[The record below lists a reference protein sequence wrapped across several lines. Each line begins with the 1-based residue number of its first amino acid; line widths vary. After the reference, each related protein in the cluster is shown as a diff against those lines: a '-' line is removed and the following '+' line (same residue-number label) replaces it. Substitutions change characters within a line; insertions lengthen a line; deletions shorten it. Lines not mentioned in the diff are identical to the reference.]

1 MEKELKLNCD
11 YITFTFLFKD
21 LKCSTHKSKCEKLSN
36 SIIKAFK
43 FDSLYKIIQSKP
55 HKGYNNCKSITKNGT
70 TLGNIQFHD
79 NMPIMGITL
88 ELFGSGI
95 YDYLS
100 AQNTNLYELPILL
113 TNLTNRINIQGDW
126 KITRYDVALDIIN
139 YGINLTRINNKL
151 AKGELKFQQLSK
163 RSNSNNY
170 IDRVKQNVKI
180 IGSGN
185 SIETIYV
192 GNRSIKGAFLRF
204 YNKKKELEK
213 KKSFSNNSTIEDWF
227 RYEVELK
234 FEKEPGID
242 LFMKLSS
249 VKDNEQL
256 SKFNSS
262 LIINHF
268 RLVTKNN
275 NDASFISDLYK
286 LNKISKIG
294 NVIPKKRDEFS
305 LEKSKEHFLSGK
317 SGLQS
322 LLYKIK
328 NLIGEEAMED
338 YINEILDYQKNIY
351 EPTKN
356 DLIYIEKF
364 N

>member
-1 MEKELKLNCD
+1 MKKEIRLNCD
-11 YITFTFLFKD
+11 YITFTFQFKD
-21 LKCSTHKSKCEKLSN
+21 LKAQPFEKLSDT
-36 SIIKAFK
+36 IIKGLN
-43 FDSLYKIIQSKP
+43 FDSLYKIVQGKP
-55 HKGYNNCKSITKNGT
+55 HNGYNNCKNVQKNGN
-70 TLGNIQFHD
+70 TLVSIQYHD
-79 NMPIMGITL
+79 KMTVMGL
-88 ELFGSGI
+88 SLSFLGSGI
-95 YDYLS
+95 EDYLTTKK
-100 AQNTNLYELPILL
+100 TNLYDVATLL
-113 TNLTNRINIQGDW
+113 MNLTNENKYKGDW
-126 KITRYDVALDIIN
+126 KITRYDAAADFIN
-139 YGINLTRINNKL
+139 YGINLNKINNKL
-151 AKGELKFQQLSK
+151 EKGELKFQQLSK
-163 RSNSNNY
+163 RSNSGNY

-185 SIETIYV
+185 TIETIYV

-204 YNKKKELEK
+204 YNKKKELEN
-213 KKSFSNNSTIEDWF
+213 KKSFSNNSIIENWF

-234 FEKEPGID
+234 LEKEPGID

-249 VKDNEQL
+249 VNDNEQL
-256 SKFNSS
+256 SKFNST

-275 NDASFISDLYK
+275 NDTSFISDLYK

-294 NVIPKKRDEFS
+294 VIPNKRDEFN

-328 NLIGEEAMED
+328 TLIGEEAMED
-338 YINEILDYQKNIY
+338 YINEILDYQKNNY
-351 EPTKN
+351 VPSKN

>member
-21 LKCSTHKSKCEKLSN
+21 LKCNTHKSKCEKLSN

-70 TLGNIQFHD
+70 PLGNIQFHD
-79 NMPIMGITL
+79 NLPIMGITL

-192 GNRSIKGAFLRF
+192 GNRSNKGAFLRF

-234 FEKEPGID
+234 LEKEPGVD

-249 VKDNEQL
+249 VNDNEQL

-294 NVIPKKRDEFS
+294 VIPNKRDEFN

-338 YINEILDYQKNIY
+338 YINEILNYQKNIY

>member
-1 MEKELKLNCD
+1 MEKEIRLNCD
-11 YITFTFLFKD
+11 YITFTFQFKD
-21 LKCSTHKSKCEKLSN
+21 LKAKSFEKLSDT
-36 SIIKAFK
+36 IIKGLN
-43 FDSLYKIIQSKP
+43 FDSLYKIVQGKP
-55 HKGYNNCKSITKNGT
+55 HNGYNNCRNVQKNGN
-70 TLGNIQFHD
+70 TLVSIQYHD
-79 NMPIMGITL
+79 KMTVMGL
-88 ELFGSGI
+88 SLSFLGSGI
-95 YDYLS
+95 EDYLTTKK
-100 AQNTNLYELPILL
+100 TNLYDVATLLMKL
-113 TNLTNRINIQGDW
+113 TNENKYKGDW
-126 KITRYDVALDIIN
+126 KITRYDAAADFIN
-139 YGINLTRINNKL
+139 YGINLNKINNKL
-151 AKGELKFQQLSK
+151 EKGELKFQQLSK
-163 RSNSNNY
+163 RSNSGNY

-185 SIETIYV
+185 TIETIYV
-192 GNRSIKGAFLRF
+192 GNRSNKGAFLRF

-234 FEKEPGID
+234 LEKEPGVD

-249 VKDNEQL
+249 VNDNEQL

-275 NDASFISDLYK
+275 NDVSFISDLYK
-286 LNKISKIG
+286 FNKLSEIG
-294 NVIPKKRDEFS
+294 NIIPNKRDEFS

-328 NLIGEEAMED
+328 NLIGEEAMEE

-356 DLIYIEKF
+356 DLIHIEKF

>member
-1 MEKELKLNCD
+1 MEKEIRLNCD
-11 YITFTFLFKD
+11 YITFTFQFKD
-21 LKCSTHKSKCEKLSN
+21 LKAKPFEKLSDT
-36 SIIKAFK
+36 IIKGLN
-43 FDSLYKIIQSKP
+43 FDSLYKIVQGKP
-55 HKGYNNCKSITKNGT
+55 HNDYNNCKNVQKNGN
-70 TLGNIQFHD
+70 TLVSIQYHD
-79 NMPIMGITL
+79 KMTVMGL
-88 ELFGSGI
+88 SLSFLGSGI
-95 YDYLS
+95 EDYLTTKK
-100 AQNTNLYELPILL
+100 TNLYDVATLL
-113 TNLTNRINIQGDW
+113 MNLTNENKYKGAW
-126 KITRYDVALDIIN
+126 KITRYDAAADFIN
-139 YGINLTRINNKL
+139 YGINLNKINNKL
-151 AKGELKFQQLSK
+151 EKGELKFQQLSK
-163 RSNSNNY
+163 RSNSGNY

-185 SIETIYV
+185 TIETIYV
-192 GNRSIKGAFLRF
+192 GNRSNKGAFLRF

-234 FEKEPGID
+234 LEKEPGID

-249 VKDNEQL
+249 VNDNEQL
-256 SKFNSS
+256 SKFNST

-275 NDASFISDLYK
+275 NDTSFISDLYK

-294 NVIPKKRDEFS
+294 VIPNKRDEFN

-328 NLIGEEAMED
+328 TLIGEEAMED

-351 EPTKN
+351 VPSKN

>member
-1 MEKELKLNCD
+1 MEKEIRLNCD
-11 YITFTFLFKD
+11 YLTFTFQFKD
-21 LKCSTHKSKCEKLSN
+21 LKAKPFEKLSDT
-36 SIIKAFK
+36 IIKGLN
-43 FDSLYKIIQSKP
+43 FDSLYKIVQGKP
-55 HKGYNNCKSITKNGT
+55 HNGYNNCRNVQKNGN
-70 TLGNIQFHD
+70 TLVSIQYHD
-79 NMPIMGITL
+79 KMTVMGL
-88 ELFGSGI
+88 SLSFLGSGI
-95 YDYLS
+95 EDYL
-100 AQNTNLYELPILL
+100 ATKKTNLYDVATLL
-113 TNLTNRINIQGDW
+113 MNLTNENKYKGDW
-126 KITRYDVALDIIN
+126 KITRYDAAADFIN
-139 YGINLTRINNKL
+139 YRINLNKINNKL
-151 AKGELKFQQLSK
+151 EKGELKFQQLSK
-163 RSNSNNY
+163 RSNSGNY

-185 SIETIYV
+185 TIETIYV
-192 GNRSIKGAFLRF
+192 GNRSNKGAFLRF

-234 FEKEPGID
+234 LEKEPGVD

-249 VKDNEQL
+249 VNDNEQL

-275 NDASFISDLYK
+275 NDVSFISDLYK
-286 LNKISKIG
+286 FNKLSEIG
-294 NVIPKKRDEFS
+294 NIIPNKRDEFS

-328 NLIGEEAMED
+328 NLIGEEAMEE